1 MDLFS
6 GKDLLWHVLY
16 DTDIE
21 FMKTISL
28 PSAKRMAEY
37 GKTDGLLKMLESIKT
52 QTTIARVIFF
62 ILLNIDEELRRIVC
76 SMEEC
81 SKITSPR
88 HGKIMPMCHYKADRF
103 FRDLNTKCV
112 HAWMRN
118 ETKSMSEFL
127 EELRMLYLVS

>member
-1 MDLFS
+1 MDFS
-6 GKDLLWHVLY
+6 AKDILWHVLY

-21 FMKTISL
+21 FMKTVSL

-37 GKTDGLLKMLESIKT
+37 GKTDGLYNMLDTMKT
-52 QTTIARVIFF
+52 ETTVVRIIFF

-76 SMEEC
+76 TAEEC

-88 HGKIMPMCHYKADRF
+88 HGKIISMCPCKADRF